1 MMIHSRTRDVLL
13 SVSRAFA
20 ALLALHLLVLHCG
33 IACQAQ
39 EAAAT
44 EEPSEP
50 QVPLML
56 RTYREIREAPG
67 PDGEM
72 VPIEENKKLRPLV
85 QTMLTSGKFANPDD
99 QKLFDEY
106 FRWRIAEMTW
116 AENLSKLSTMRQRF
130 KKLDLGVSGRAPEPT
145 VHDKLNTTLLNVLQN
160 IAKNDGYHPA
170 VRCNCVL
177 LINLLDQKE
186 EQGAGGVGVVPLPEA
201 LPVLVRMSK
210 DPKLRDCVRI
220 PALLGVARHA
230 EFEIPAAARKGD
242 EGVVPLLIEIVG
254 AKQPIG
260 DGTIGGHG
268 WLRRRGAETL
278 GTVAIKWPEANTPQV
293 AGALLS
299 LVGDDEASL
308 VSRSEAA
315 KSVGAIERGALNGNA
330 GTIAQS
336 IGGVA
341 VAVAKRGPVS
351 ETAKLGTDYLTY
363 LYLGLLT
370 GLKGTEAN
378 RGLTPAAGDAETKE
392 FIRELTKKV
401 EEMLSVTTD
410 PKMQEPTRIE
420 RLDTLG
426 DRLAEWLK
434 KAGLKLASGG

>member
-1 MMIHSRTRDVLL
+1 MMIHSRPRDVLL

-20 ALLALHLLVLHCG
+20 ALLVLHLLVLHCAN
-33 IACQAQ
+33 ACQAQ
-39 EAAAT
+39 EAAVA

-56 RTYREIREAPG
+56 RTYLEIREAKG
-67 PDGEM
+67 PDGDM

-85 QTMLTSGKFANPDD
+85 QTILTSGKFTNPDD
-99 QKLFDEY
+99 QKNFDEFY
-106 FRWRIAEMTW
+106 RWRIAEMTW
-116 AENLSKLSTMRQRF
+116 AENLPKLTGMRQRF
-130 KKLDLGVSGRAPEPT
+130 KKFDLNASGRAADPT
-145 VHDKLNTTLLNVLQN
+145 VHDKLNTMLLNVMQN

-186 EQGAGGVGVVPLPEA
+186 EQAGGAGVVPLPEA
-201 LPVLVRMSK
+201 LPVLVRLSK
-210 DPKLRDCVRI
+210 DPKMRDCVRI

-242 EGVVPLLIEIVG
+242 DGVVPLLIEIVG

-260 DGTIGGHG
+260 DGTVGGHG

-278 GTVAIKWPEANTPQV
+278 GTVAVKWPEANTPQV

-392 FIRELTKKV
+392 FVRELTKKV

-410 PKMQEPTRIE
+410 PKMPEPTRIE